1 MSDNQNNWKHKVDAL
16 DVALVAGI
24 VLLAMN
30 GVDGWGWLTFVLIIR
45 N

>member
-1 MSDNQNNWKHKVDAL
+1 MSKNKNDSWDGF
-16 DVALVAGI
+16 DIALVAGI
-24 VLLAMN
+24 VLLAIN